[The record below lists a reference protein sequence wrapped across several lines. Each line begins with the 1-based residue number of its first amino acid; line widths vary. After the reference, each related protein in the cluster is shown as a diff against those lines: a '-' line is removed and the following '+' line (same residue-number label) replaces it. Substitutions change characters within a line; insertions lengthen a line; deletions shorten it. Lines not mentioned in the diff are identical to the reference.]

1 MCKVIKK
8 KSNHIYYVKTSKR
21 KTNFNRL
28 VLQKVKY
35 KVNSLFNT
43 NLFSYKP

>member
-8 KSNHIYYVKTSKR
+8 KSNNTYYVKTSKR
-21 KTNFNRL
+21 KTNFNHL

-35 KVNSLFNT
+35 KVEGLFNFK
-43 NLFSYKP
+43 LFSYKP

>member
-1 MCKVIKK
+1 MFKVIKK
-8 KSNHIYYVKTSKR
+8 KCNHTYYVKTSKR
-21 KTNFNRL
+21 ETNFNQL

>member
-1 MCKVIKK
+1 MFKVIKK
-8 KSNHIYYVKTSKR
+8 KCNHTYYVKTSKR
-21 KTNFNRL
+21 KTNFNHL

-43 NLFSYKP
+43 NLFNYKP